1 MEEERELGRLLQELQ
16 RQDEASAPSFRDV
29 LRRPDRVRSNAL
41 PQRLAL
47 GVLTV
52 SVLAAM
58 GVIFL
63 IRRPA
68 PEGRPPVPETISE
81 WKSPTDSLLRTPGW
95 ELLDS
100 IPSIGERLPEFS
112 WIEEGKLEAT
122 PSIRK
127 GNVPNR

>member
-1 MEEERELGRLLQELQ
+1 MEEERELGRLLQELR
-16 RQDEASAPSFRDV
+16 RQDEAAAPSFRDV
-29 LRRPDRVRSNAL
+29 LSRPARVRSSAL
-41 PQRLAL
+41 PQLLAL
-47 GVLTV
+47 GVLAV

-68 PEGRPPVPETISE
+68 PESRTLVPETISE

-100 IPSIGERLPEFS
+100 MPSIGGRLAGFS

-122 PSIRK
+122 PTARK
-127 GNVPNR
+127 GNVPSR